1 MTRRDVLDKEI
12 VWDQEGHLS
21 EVAKSALADG
31 QDAILPP
38 DALAHFSRCHACVE
52 GVGKAA
58 LLSAQFSAALVAAPR
73 VERSLP
79 WIPIGAALA
88 VAAVSAIPMFA
99 VARFWLSVSSVFF
112 ARGVRIA
119 GHGLLTV
126 AANGLAP
133 TFYLASTLVLLAMGF
148 AIARLVPRTAVQ

>member
-31 QDAILPP
+31 QEAILPP
-38 DALAHFSRCHACVE
+38 DALVHFSGCHACVE
-52 GVGKAA
+52 DVGKAA
-58 LLSAQFSAALVAAPR
+58 LLSAQFSAALGARRA
-73 VERSLP
+73 ERSLP

-88 VAAVSAIPMFA
+88 VAAVSAIPMFS
-99 VARFWLSVSSVFF
+99 VAGLWLSASSVFF
-112 ARGVRIA
+112 ARGVRIV
-119 GHGLLTV
+119 GHGLLTL

>member
-1 MTRRDVLDKEI
+1 MTPHDVLDREI
-12 VWDQEGHLS
+12 VWDEEGHLS

-38 DALAHFSRCHACVE
+38 DALTHFSRCHACVE
-52 GVGKAA
+52 GVGRAA
-58 LLSAQFSAALVAAPR
+58 LLSAQFSAALGAAPR

-79 WIPIGAALA
+79 WIPIGAALV

-99 VARFWLSVSSVFF
+99 VARLWLSASSVFF

-119 GHGLLTV
+119 GHGLLTL

-133 TFYLASTLVLLAMGF
+133 TFYFASTFVLLAMGF